1 MDVQKRIEIERPVNK
16 YVGAFLMLAGVLAFG
31 VTLLGLAPA
40 IVDPLAGGLAACLA
54 VVSGFV
60 GSEIV
65 GDN

>member
-1 MDVQKRIEIERPVNK
+1 MNK
-16 YVGAFLMLAGVLAFG
+16 YIGGFLMLGGVLAFG
-31 VTLLGLAPA
+31 VTLLGLALA
-40 IVDPLAGGLAACLA
+40 IVDPVAGGLAACLA